1 MKKNLLFVFVCLCA
15 LGMYGQT
22 ASEGIRATDLTF
34 QKGADGLLHI
44 NMNLQLTRE
53 LDLRSNQYVT
63 LTPVIRGGGQ
73 ERMLPDVYVYGR
85 KREIVSERNDL
96 LPLDAYRIM
105 RRSRHSEQNIPYQ
118 ASAAYEPWMRDAQL
132 YLEEDWCGCD
142 NRQEANHEWLL
153 AGIPGFIDESYVPR
167 TQGVYQVPDQEM
179 VKNRFKESSA
189 YIDFPVNRTELHPD
203 FRNNPAELA
212 RIRASI
218 EDSDMQEVSRIT
230 IHGYASPEGG
240 YANNARLAQGRAE
253 TLRTY
258 IVDKYNYPMS
268 HFEVT
273 STPEDWAGFRK
284 QLVDS
289 DLAEKDRILAIVD
302 NQSEPDAKEQQLK
315 QFGATYTTIIRD
327 WFPALRRSD
336 YRIHYIAAPFTAEE
350 ARRVAVDRP
359 QNLSLHEFYEASQ
372 LAGRG
377 TDEHYYLTETAVRM
391 FPDDPVANLNAA
403 SMELERGNV
412 AAAKRYM
419 QKVPSDT
426 PQALNNLGSI
436 ALLEGNYD
444 QAEEYLQRARAAGVT
459 EAEHNIN
466 ELNRKRGTG
475 VVTVY

>member
-1 MKKNLLFVFVCLCA
+1 MKKNLLFIFVCLCA

-22 ASEGIRATDLTF
+22 GSEGIRATDLTF
-34 QKGADGLLHI
+34 MKASDGQLNI
-44 NMNLQLTRE
+44 QMNLQLARG
-53 LDLRSNQYVT
+53 LDMRSNQYVT

-73 ERMLPDVYVYGR
+73 ERTLPDVYVYGR

-96 LPLDAYRIM
+96 LPLDAYRIV
-105 RRSRHSEQNIPYQ
+105 RRNRHSEQNIPYQ
-118 ASAAYEPWMRDAQL
+118 TAVPYEAWMRDAQL

-142 NRQEANHEWLL
+142 NRQEEQYQRLL
-153 AGIPGFIDESYVPR
+153 AGIPTFIDESYVPR
-167 TQGVYQVPDQEM
+167 LRGSYIVPEKEI

-189 YIDFPVNRTELHPD
+189 FIDFPVNRTELHPD

-218 EDSDMQEVSRIT
+218 EDSDMQEVSQIS

-253 TLRTY
+253 TLRKY
-258 IVDKYNYPMS
+258 IIDKYNYPMS
-268 HFEVT
+268 HFTVT
-273 STPEDWAGFRK
+273 STPEDWVGFRK
-284 QLVDS
+284 QVVDS
-289 DLAEKDRILAIVD
+289 DLAEKDRILAIIDSGAAEDV
-302 NQSEPDAKEQQLK
+302 KEQQLK
-315 QFGATYTTIIRD
+315 QFGATYTLIIRD

-336 YRIHYIAAPFTAEE
+336 YRINYIAAPFTAEE

-359 QNLSLHEFYEASQ
+359 QNLSLYEFYEAAQ

-377 TDEHYYLTETAVRM
+377 TDEYNYLTETAVRM

-403 SMELERGNV
+403 SMEIERGNV
-412 AAAKRYM
+412 AAARRYM
-419 QKVPSDT
+419 QKAPSNT
-426 PQALNNLGSI
+426 PQAILNMGNI

-444 QAEEYLQRARAAGVT
+444 EAEQLLKRARAAGVS
-459 EAEHNIN
+459 EATHNIN

-475 VVTVY
+475 VVTVN